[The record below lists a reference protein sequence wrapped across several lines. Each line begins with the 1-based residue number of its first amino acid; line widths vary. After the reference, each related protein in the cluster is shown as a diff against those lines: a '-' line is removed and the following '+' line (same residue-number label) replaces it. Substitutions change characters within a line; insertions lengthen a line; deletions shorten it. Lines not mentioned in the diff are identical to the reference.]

1 MTDRAPL
8 TIPPPEKGREPMK
21 TNVFRFAQINVSTLA
36 PMFPYLDEGS
46 IVPCVA
52 TFRGGPGK
60 RFGKFQHFNT
70 VDEVVIM
77 FGAKGGRGRAGMVRV
92 GPKLHQVGAPFE
104 DPEDEGSL
112 RVTTIT
118 QRQAIGEKQR
128 EEYRFACEKCGRRLY
143 IEEVDA
149 TPPKRGTGPSA
160 TGGHMPFL
168 TILETYETTRRFN
181 ENEEA
186 RHCKHCGHKNPPFPI
201 EDWGWD
207 HYVRQ
212 AEIVRLAQES
222 VEFRAGGCRGPAQAR
237 SGVGHHGAPTGL
249 FRL

>member
-1 MTDRAPL
+1 MTDKPSL

-21 TNVFRFAQINVSTLA
+21 TNVFRFSQINVSTLS
-36 PMFPYLDEGS
+36 PMFPYIDEGS

-60 RFGKFQHFNT
+60 KFGRFQHFNT

-77 FGAKGGRGRAGMVRV
+77 FGAKGGRGRPGMVRV

-104 DPEDEGSL
+104 DPEDPGSL

-118 QRQAIGEKQR
+118 QRQSIGKPQR
-128 EEYRFACEKCGRRLY
+128 EEYRFACEKCDRRLY
-143 IEEVDA
+143 LEEVDA
-149 TPPKRGTGPSA
+149 TPPKRGTGPGA
-160 TGGHMPFL
+160 TGGSVPFTT
-168 TILETYETTRRFN
+168 TIETYEAAKHFN

-186 RHCKHCGHKNPPFPI
+186 RRCKHCGHQNPPFPI

-212 AEIVRLAQES
+212 AEIVEMAQELIAA
-222 VEFRAGGCRGPAQAR
+222 ELAGANTPKTAG
-237 SGVGHHGAPTGL
+237 
-249 FRL
+249 

>member
-1 MTDRAPL
+1 VTDKPSL

-21 TNVFRFAQINVSTLA
+21 TNVFRFAQINVSTLS
-36 PMFPYLDEGS
+36 PMFPYVDEGA

-60 RFGKFQHFNT
+60 RFGRFQHFNT

-104 DPEDEGSL
+104 DPEDTGSL

-118 QRQAIGEKQR
+118 QRQAIGQPQR
-128 EEYRFACEKCGRRLY
+128 EEYRFACEKCDRRLY
-143 IEEVDA
+143 MEEVDA
-149 TPPKRGTGPSA
+149 TPPRRGTGPGAVGGSVPFA
-160 TGGHMPFL
+160 T
-168 TILETYETTRRFN
+168 TIETYAAAKHFN
-181 ENEEA
+181 ENAEA
-186 RHCKHCGHKNPPFPI
+186 RRCKHCGHQNPPFPI

-207 HYVRQ
+207 QYVRQ
-212 AEIVRLAQES
+212 AEIIEMAQDSIDDALAA
-222 VEFRAGGCRGPAQAR
+222 AGVPKTDR
-237 SGVGHHGAPTGL
+237 
-249 FRL
+249 